1 MGGVF
6 FEGWLS
12 LDSLLG
18 STISFSPN
26 IEAIFCLRNKYFQA
40 DFPREISLK

>member
-18 STISFSPN
+18 STVSF
-26 IEAIFCLRNKYFQA
+26 FTQYRV
-40 DFPREISLK
+40 DFLPEK